1 MTITTQTMKSVVPSI
16 AALVFRAKEKQSYLE
31 PQTCALAAL
40 AMFHMMTSFV
50 RDDVVPAM
58 SMVALAD
65 SSIHRANSSNNDMKQ
80 YHYID
85 GGVKLIGLAKHF
97 GFITMNEDKSFQMTD
112 AWVELVTTKDT
123 SIPFTTRVTD
133 ENRRKPFVKG
143 GKVKP
148 SKLLKSTIEFLQDTE
163 YHVDASMV
171 AVIKKVLEL
180 KRFNGEQMPL
190 AIKQEEH
197 VWNSAVAMALQDV
210 LFSDYFADN
219 RGRLYHVACAGPN
232 PQSSDFARCLYSHN
246 VENFVN
252 KLNDDGS
259 TTEAYN
265 MFIAELDD
273 IAGGYWNKA
282 STLTR
287 VAQNPAGWLSRI
299 LSMSKDG
306 VEIEGEIVK
315 APKKPFTYVRLALDW
330 FTFETTGACDSRVGF
345 GLDAKC
351 SGTQY
356 LAFIAGNMEMARAT
370 GLVDSET
377 KASDP
382 YQLSLVELMKLLSKS
397 SMNPSDEIKDAY
409 LNPKAGRNFIKTPY
423 MAVQYGGGFG
433 ALTGNKD
440 FCDYVVNKLEVDID
454 KLEGF
459 AVLCVDAV
467 HAALGEKIN
476 LFINQ
481 TMAAVKAKCEALSK
495 PYFTYKHTDGLTVL
509 KPCFPSRDICEAFS
523 IRVDS
528 QTRVIFGQQLDNK
541 PWTIRESNPTTD
553 EFVRTFVVNYIQ
565 GIDALVAR
573 TVAKYAKDAG
583 LRGFTS
589 IHDCFRCCLADAP
602 KMMEVIRAAYVEI
615 FVKNNQFE
623 SLSKQLGGINMF
635 HENIVTEELL
645 DSEHAYYFCQ

>member
-40 AMFHMMTSFV
+40 AIFHMMTSFV

-80 YHYID
+80 YHYTD

-112 AWVELVTTKDT
+112 AWVELVTAKDN
-123 SIPFTTRVTD
+123 SIPFTVRVTD

-163 YHVDASMV
+163 YHVDAQMV
-171 AVIKKVLEL
+171 AVIKRVLEL

-246 VENFVN
+246 VENWVN

-265 MFIAELDD
+265 MFMAELND
-273 IAGGYWNKA
+273 ISGGRWAEAKM
-282 STLTR
+282 LTR
-287 VAQNPAGWLSRI
+287 VASNPSGALSTI
-299 LSMSKDG
+299 LPMSKDQNP
-306 VEIEGEIVK
+306 
-315 APKKPFTYVRLALDW
+315 PKKPFTYVRLALDW
-330 FTFETTGACDSRVGF
+330 FQFETTGKCDSRVGF

-370 GLVDSET
+370 GLVDSAM

-382 YQLSLVELMKLLSKS
+382 YQLSLVQLMKLLEKS
-397 SMNPSDEIKDAY
+397 SINPSDEIKAIH
-409 LNPKAGRNFIKTPY
+409 LNPKAGRTFIKTPY
-423 MAVQYGGGFG
+423 MAIQYGGKEG
-433 ALTGNKD
+433 ALLGSKD
-440 FCDYVVNKLEVDID
+440 FCEYATQNLHIGIEDLQ
-454 KLEGF
+454 LF
-459 AVLCVDAV
+459 AELCVEAV
-467 HAALGEKIN
+467 YAALGEKIN

-528 QTRVIFGQQLDNK
+528 QTRVIFGQQVDNK
-541 PWTIRESNPTTD
+541 PWTIRDSNPTTE

-573 TVAKYAKDAG
+573 TVAKYAKDVG

-602 KMMEVIRAAYVEI
+602 KMMAVIRLAYKEV

-645 DSEHAYYFCQ
+645 NSEHAYYFCQ